1 MDSPKA
7 SRTWFGPIGLLL
19 APALLLALGV
29 LVILFDGLRIESGL
43 GNRLFD
49 AYQRHAARPFADM
62 AGMPVR
68 VLELP
73 SLDEDRLVEIT
84 RTLAGQGVRMLVF
97 TAPVES
103 GPSPRSLAARLPPDS
118 DAARAALAKLPEPGH
133 ELAAAIAETKA
144 ILPVMLGEAGR
155 VPGMKAHFI
164 YRGTRDPFGPVP
176 RFDTASAPP
185 ALLQTHAAGLAAAN
199 LVPDSDGVVR
209 RMAVAFRGRTI
220 LVPGMAAEV
229 LRVVARQPEITVIS
243 DERDPLSFFS
253 GIGIAALETST
264 GQVPTDKHGQAW
276 LRYAA
281 DASRRM
287 LNPDVLTALPLKG
300 AIVVVGLEGDMVK
313 TPLGLASLASVTGD
327 AIENFAGNT
336 VLARPSWA
344 PIAEALL
351 LAALGMAMI
360 FLLRFGLGWAAL
372 LTMAAPA
379 VMGLGSWYLYAAH
392 GVLAD
397 WATPA
402 LFLALAFAVGAIAW
416 LHDLQMTYAG
426 LRLAFSDSLP
436 RAALAKIARQP
447 QLLNMEGETRIVTY
461 LVCGVRAPENDGAA
475 SSLVQKMLMPLT
487 DQVLAHG
494 GTLDR
499 QSADGFTA
507 FWNAPLDDPDHAL
520 HACEAA
526 LAMTIVAAQVTHAPA
541 QQEQDTA
548 VAIHV
553 GIATGAVIAGGFG
566 GHGRMGYGVHGDAV
580 ALAERIQA
588 LSPRYAW
595 PLIVADATRR
605 LADHS
610 FAFLEIDA
618 IAGGSSPSI
627 LYALTG
633 NNVTRASPK
642 FRALTV
648 FHDHIFQAI
657 RKQNW
662 RVARE
667 LIAQCRRLSG
677 ANQKFY
683 DLHLAR
689 IAYYETHPPAMDW
702 DGAFRPILE

>member
-7 SRTWFGPIGLLL
+7 PRTWFGPIGLLL
-19 APALLLALGV
+19 APALLLALGG

-43 GNRLFD
+43 SNRLFD

-73 SLDEDRLVEIT
+73 SLDEDRLVEVT
-84 RTLAGQGVRMLVF
+84 RILTGQGVRMLVF

-103 GPSPRSLAARLPPDS
+103 GPSPQSLAARLPPDS

-133 ELAAAIAETKA
+133 ELAAAIADTKA

-155 VPGMKAHFI
+155 VPGVKAHFV

-176 RFDTASAPP
+176 RFDAASAPAAP
-185 ALLQTHAAGLAAAN
+185 LQTHAAGLAAAN
-199 LVPDSDGVVR
+199 LVFDSDGVVR
-209 RMAVAFRGRTI
+209 RMAVVFRGRTI

-229 LRVVARQPEITVIS
+229 QRVTAAAADITVIS
-243 DERDPLSFFS
+243 DEHDPLSFFS

-264 GQVPTDKHGQAW
+264 GQIPTDKHGQAW
-276 LRYAA
+276 LWYAA

-287 LNPDVLTALPLKG
+287 LDPDVLTSTPLKG

-344 PIAEALL
+344 RVAEALL

-372 LTMAAPA
+372 STMAAPA
-379 VMGLGSWYLYAAH
+379 LMGLGSWYLYAAH

-402 LFLALAFAVGAIAW
+402 LFLALAFAAGAIAW

-461 LVCGVRAPENDGAA
+461 LVCSVRAPENDGAA
-475 SSLVQKMLMPLT
+475 SSLVQKMLTPLT

-507 FWNAPLDDPDHAL
+507 FWNAPLDDADHAP

-526 LAMTIVAAQVTHAPA
+526 LAMAIVAAQVTHAPS
-541 QQEQDTA
+541 QDA
-548 VAIHV
+548 PPAINL
-553 GIATGAVIAGGFG
+553 GIATGAVVAGGFG

-588 LSPRYAW
+588 LSSRYAW

-618 IAGGSSPSI
+618 IAGRSSPSI

-633 NNVTRASPK
+633 NNATRASPK